1 MAKVVGVGQNWD
13 ILCKNL
19 IKCIL
24 LEAGPDMIFSL
35 LIPKGIGGT
44 ENIIGSHKPI
54 QFQSSLGTYTRLLNV
69 NHRYNW
75 LSLLLLWSISHH
87 EHWIRKYWM
96 ISPRRNTGLDS
107 YEPLVTFWSNNQY
120 IFNVFLF
127 NLKKWHLTLNIV
139 HSLALSSWPMVLSLM
154 SEWSLPNSCSVQFSH
169 SVVFDSLRPHGLQH
183 ARPPC
188 PPQTPR
194 VYPISSPLSRWYH
207 PTIWSSVVPFSSH
220 LQSFPASGYFPMS
233 QLFTSG
239 GQIIGVS
246 ASTLVL
252 PMNIQDWF
260 PL

>member
-1 MAKVVGVGQNWD
+1 MAAVKWGPNWTSDKIHGDKEISWSKITYTAHLCKWCSTACYRVWIVMAKVVGVRQNWD

-139 HSLALSSWPMVLSLM
+139 HSLALSSWPMVL
-154 SEWSLPNSCSVQFSH
+154 
-169 SVVFDSLRPHGLQH
+169 
-183 ARPPC
+183 
-188 PPQTPR
+188 
-194 VYPISSPLSRWYH
+194 
-207 PTIWSSVVPFSSH
+207 
-220 LQSFPASGYFPMS
+220 
-233 QLFTSG
+233 
-239 GQIIGVS
+239 
-246 ASTLVL
+246 
-252 PMNIQDWF
+252 
-260 PL
+260 